1 MRSAADLFIPCAR
14 TINGR
19 GRFATGRRETLPIS
33 VLWLSN
39 GIALFFFSGY
49 SVMGRSTYER
59 MAASDSIWLPRN
71 SQTIHWSDKVHVD
84 TFCMASE
91 KQQYIKKPGI
101 SLQHKK
107 AMNFENILL
116 QFGISNSSLQ
126 SHQSH
131 NHC

>member
-1 MRSAADLFIPCAR
+1 
-14 TINGR
+14 
-19 GRFATGRRETLPIS
+19 
-33 VLWLSN
+33 
-39 GIALFFFSGY
+39 
-49 SVMGRSTYER
+49 MGRSTYER

-107 AMNFENILL
+107 ALNFENILL
-116 QFGISNSSLQ
+116 QFGIRNSSLQ